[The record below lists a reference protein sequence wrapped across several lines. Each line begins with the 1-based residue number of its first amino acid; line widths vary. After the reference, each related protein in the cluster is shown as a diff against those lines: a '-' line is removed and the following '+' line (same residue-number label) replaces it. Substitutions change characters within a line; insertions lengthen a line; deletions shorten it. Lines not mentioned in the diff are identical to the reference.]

1 MRRSPAVFPAPR
13 LPAAA
18 AALLA
23 AALLASS
30 LPGCV
35 RGPHSSINSLA
46 WLSGCW
52 GGKEE
57 EGVVDEQWSRPAGN
71 SLVGASRIVRDDRT
85 VSTEF
90 LEIREAAE
98 GLVLTV
104 HPLGQPSVS
113 YRLKSA
119 GKTSAVFENP
129 AHDFPRRIV
138 YQRKGGNLTVRAEG
152 DESDGRRAIRLK
164 LKKTACP

>member
-1 MRRSPAVFPAPR
+1 MRRSPAPPAAPR
-13 LPAAA
+13 FPTATAV
-18 AALLA
+18 LLA
-23 AALLASS
+23 AALLAGS
-30 LPGCV
+30 LSGCA
-35 RGPHSSINSLA
+35 RGPHGSINSLA

-52 GGKEE
+52 GGKGED
-57 EGVVDEQWSRPAGN
+57 GVVDEQWSKPAGG
-71 SLVGASRIVRDDRT
+71 SLVGVNRSVRGDRT

-90 LEIREAAE
+90 LQIREAEE

-104 HPLGQPSVS
+104 HPLGQSSVS
-113 YRLKSA
+113 YRLKNA

-129 AHDFPRRIV
+129 AHDFPRRIT

-152 DESDGRRAIRLK
+152 DDTDRRRAIRLK

>member
-1 MRRSPAVFPAPR
+1 MRCSAAPSPAPR
-13 LPAAA
+13 FRAVA
-18 AALLA
+18 AALLMT
-23 AALLASS
+23 ALLAGS
-30 LPGCV
+30 LPGCA
-35 RGPHSSINSLA
+35 RRTHGSINSLA

-52 GGKEE
+52 GGKGE
-57 EGVVDEQWSRPAGN
+57 EGVVDEQWSRPAGG
-71 SLVGASRIVRDDRT
+71 SLVGVNRSVRGDRT

-90 LEIREAAE
+90 LQIREAEE

-113 YRLKSA
+113 YRLKNA

-129 AHDFPRRIV
+129 AHDFPRRIT

-152 DESDGRRAIRLK
+152 DDSDRRRAIRLK